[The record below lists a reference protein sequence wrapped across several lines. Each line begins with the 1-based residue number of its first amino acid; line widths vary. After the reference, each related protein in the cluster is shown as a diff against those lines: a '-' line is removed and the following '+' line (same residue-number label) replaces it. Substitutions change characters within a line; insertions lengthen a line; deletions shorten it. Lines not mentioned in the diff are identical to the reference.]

1 MNPFAVLRRSLR
13 ARIMLLVALGMVAL
27 AGILGLSSLW
37 HVQDLAERALQER
50 RRLAQVVAD
59 QLDTLLR
66 SNLVVL
72 QEIALSARGG
82 FAGGEPKSFK
92 TTLREAYL
100 HSVFTQGVFLL
111 DRAGRLVL
119 IEPQRP
125 PWLSQDLS
133 SLSLV
138 RRALKEGRLEISNLV
153 ADGTKRI
160 YALVPIRDWHGELV
174 GAVGGILD
182 PESARF
188 RSLLPP
194 VPFGDSTYLE
204 LVDGQGIVLA
214 STKAGRT
221 FTESDHG
228 RFLARLIQERKSVVG
243 TCHSCHEQEGASERE
258 REVVAFAPMEAA
270 PWGLSIRQAEGEALA
285 AAFGMQRRL
294 LMVGSLTILVALLF
308 AWGVARSVTRP
319 LGVLARGAQRIAR
332 GNLGESIAMS
342 SEDEI
347 GHLAHAFD
355 QMRIQLKASFEA
367 LAEAKQDLEKRV
379 QERTREL
386 EALYQELQKREEL
399 RGELLL
405 KVITVQEEER
415 KRIARE
421 LHDETSQAMATLLL
435 AIETSL
441 KTASAEAKDRLVR
454 MKAMADRTLDSIHHL
469 IFDLRPSVLDDLG
482 LASALRWS
490 AESHLEPMGIDLTF
504 EVSGF
509 ERRLRPEVETTVFRI
524 GQEAISNI
532 ARHAEAESVTIAIAF
547 CEKTVS
553 LEVVDDGRGFEFEG
567 VTGAAQ
573 GPRGLGLLG
582 MKERAA
588 LLNGT
593 LTVDSE
599 PGKGTRVIVEIPV
612 ADDGASRGAS

>member
-13 ARIMLLVALGMVAL
+13 ARIILLVALGMVTL

-37 HVQDLAERALQER
+37 HVRDLAERALQER

-66 SNLVVL
+66 SNLIVL
-72 QEIALSARGG
+72 QEVALAARGG
-82 FAGGEPKSFK
+82 FEVEDPRGFK

-100 HSVFTQGVFLL
+100 RSVFTQGVFLL
-111 DRAGRLVL
+111 DRARRLVW

-125 PWLSQDLS
+125 PWLPQDLS
-133 SLSLV
+133 SLSLI
-138 RRALKEGRLEISNLV
+138 RRTLEEGKPEISNLV
-153 ADGTKRI
+153 VDGKKRI
-160 YALVPIRDWHGELV
+160 YAVVPIRDWHGELV

-194 VPFGDSTYLE
+194 IPFGDTTYLE

-214 STKAGRT
+214 STKVGRA

-228 RFLARLIQERKSVVG
+228 RFLASLIQERKSVVG
-243 TCHSCHEQEGASERE
+243 TCHSCHEEEGAPDRE
-258 REVVAFAPMEAA
+258 REVIAFAPMVAA
-270 PWGLSIRQAEGEALA
+270 PWGLSIRQAESEALA
-285 AAFGMQRRL
+285 AALGMQRRL
-294 LMVGSLTILVALLF
+294 LMVGSLTILVVVLF

-319 LGVLARGAQRIAR
+319 LGALAQGAQRIAR
-332 GNLGESIAMS
+332 GNLDEPISMS
-342 SEDEI
+342 GEDEI

-355 QMRIQLKASFEA
+355 RMRVQLKASFEA
-367 LAEAKQDLEKRV
+367 TAAAQQHLEERV
-379 QERTREL
+379 KERTREL
-386 EALYQELQKREEL
+386 EVLYHELRQKEEM
-399 RGELLL
+399 RGELLK
-405 KVITVQEEER
+405 KVITAQEEER

-421 LHDETSQAMATLLL
+421 LHDEISQALAALLL
-435 AIETSL
+435 TIETSL
-441 KTASAEAKDRLVR
+441 STAPEESKERLSR
-454 MKAMADRTLDSIHHL
+454 MKATADRILDGIHRL

-482 LASALRWS
+482 LTSALRWS
-490 AESHLEPMGIDLTF
+490 AERHLDPLGIDLAF
-504 EVSGF
+504 EVFGF
-509 ERRLRPEVETTVFRI
+509 ERRLEVEIETTLFRI

-532 ARHAEAESVTIAIAF
+532 AKHAEAESVKIAINF
-547 CEKTVS
+547 REKTVG
-553 LEVVDDGRGFEFEG
+553 LEVVDDGKGFFQSEG
-567 VTGAAQ
+567 IARAAK

-599 PGKGTRVIVEIPV
+599 PGKGTRVTVEVPIVE
-612 ADDGASRGAS
+612 S